1 MICSLKEQ
9 RCFSATEGLCR
20 HSSSSRLLK
29 LVEEQC
35 LGVRA
40 ISASV
45 PIHRAYLLSLSERC
59 RFSARG
65 DTNTKVKSVNLFQ
78 TQASQLDA
86 SLAKIELG

>member
-1 MICSLKEQ
+1 MNCPLEEQ
-9 RCFSATEGLCR
+9 RCFSTTEELCR
-20 HSSSSRLLK
+20 HSSSRLLK
-29 LVEEQC
+29 LAEGQR

-40 ISASV
+40 IPASV

-59 RFSARG
+59 CFSARE

-78 TQASQLDA
+78 TQPSQLDA